1 MKDINIEIN
10 GLSIGGKE
18 LLRKTNVIISAG
30 TRYGFIGNNGVGKST
45 VLQHIYN
52 CPEIADINKYL
63 VAQEVPA
70 DPVKTVFETVIE
82 SNTVLLSCW
91 RRYNELCALENLEEK
106 DENELQ
112 TVTQQLGELNYDRET
127 AQVNRLL
134 AGLGIGQA
142 AAVKPTGQFSGGWRM
157 RIALASALYRQPE
170 LLLLD
175 EVSNHLDLEGC
186 IWLIDYLQHYKG
198 TIICISHDIE
208 FLDSACNWIMHLENY
223 KISYYKGG
231 YYKFKKQY
239 DKDVKTAIS
248 DKDKIEKKVKE
259 LKKGGAKTKQEMES
273 YIKKNPLP
281 YVPHDKPLRFD
292 FGTVADGYENLIT
305 LENGGFSYGS
315 QPILHNVDF
324 TVAMMTRAVLVGANG
339 AGKSTLMKVL
349 KGELAA
355 SGQYSIDERVRI
367 GYYNQHTVEELP
379 AAKTAVNWL
388 QEKYDLQEDI
398 LRSWL
403 GRAGLDGPAHKLPMG
418 QLSGGQ
424 KVRVALVDLQLQKPH
439 ILLLDEPGNHL
450 DINTLEAL
458 KEAINLFNGGVVMI
472 SHNIDLI
479 TETNCDVW
487 EINGGKCAKTTFADY
502 ASAIKFENPA

>member
-1 MKDINIEIN
+1 MRDINIEIN

-18 LLRKTNVIISAG
+18 LLRKTNVVISEGAK
-30 TRYGFIGNNGVGKST
+30 YGFIGCNGVGKST
-45 VLQHIYN
+45 VLRYIYEH
-52 CPEIADINKYL
+52 PELNTVDKYL

-70 DPVKTVFETVIE
+70 DSVKTVFETVIE

-91 RRYNELCALENLEEK
+91 RRYNELCAIEDLTEK

-112 TVTQQLGELNYDRET
+112 TVSQQLGELNYDREA

-142 AAVKPTGQFSGGWRM
+142 AAAKPTGQFSGGWRM
-157 RIALASALYRQPE
+157 RIALASALYRAPE

-186 IWLIDYLQHYKG
+186 IWLIDYLRNYKG

-208 FLDSACNWIMHLENY
+208 FLDSACNWIMNLENFM
-223 KISYYKGG
+223 ISYYKGG
-231 YYKFKKQY
+231 YYRFKAQY
-239 DKDVKTAIS
+239 DKDMKTALVNTE
-248 DKDKIEKKVKE
+248 KIENKIKE
-259 LKKGGAKTKQEMES
+259 LKKGGAKTKAEMES

-281 YVPHDKPLRFD
+281 YIGRTKPVRFD

-305 LENGGFSYGS
+305 LEKCRFSYADK
-315 QPILHNVDF
+315 PILRCVDF

-339 AGKSTLMKVL
+339 AGKTTLMKIL
-349 KGELAA
+349 KGDLVA
-355 SGQYSIDERVRI
+355 SGSYRIDERVRI

-379 AAKTAVNWL
+379 VDLTAVNWL
-388 QEKYDLQEDI
+388 QEKYDMKEDI

-403 GRAGLDGPAHKLPMG
+403 GRAGLEGAAHKLPMG

-424 KVRVALVDLQLQKPH
+424 KVRVALVDLQLLKPH

-458 KEAINLFNGGVVMI
+458 KDAINNFNGGVVMI

-487 EINGGKCAKTTFADY
+487 EINGGTCMRTTFEDY
-502 ASAIKFENPA
+502 AAKCIE